1 MLKFLLFMVKV
12 MGCWGSVLR
21 VFSRILV
28 GIVILL
34 FVLVIILIFVVMEVF
49 RLVVVIWSLLL
60 LMVKRKFFRIGSIGF
75 ELIVL
80 FVICRC
86 LSNFDE
92 EMLNFIGIF
101 VRVWEFVEFGGLFFY
116 GYVGLFCWWL
126 VCKYYSK

>member
-1 MLKFLLFMVKV
+1 MLKFLLFIVKV
-12 MGCWGSVLR
+12 MGCCGSVLR

-28 GIVILL
+28 GMAILL
-34 FVLVIILIFVVMEVF
+34 FVLAIILILVVMEVF

-60 LMVKRKFFRIGSIGF
+60 LIVKRKFFRIGNIGL
-75 ELIVL
+75 ELMVL

-101 VRVWEFVEFGGLFFY
+101 VRV
-116 GYVGLFCWWL
+116 
-126 VCKYYSK
+126 